1 MERVELQLLGK
12 NQLQLT
18 QEGCLET
25 SKARDDGGW
34 DRGGDSGNAR
44 EPLLWS
50 SYRPSIGIVSFIA
63 CPEDFGLCVPG
74 SDSHSVAQQHV
85 GVPKTLSRGLELQDF
100 HNITK
105 ATQQAKS
112 LPSPCLR
119 GT

>member
-1 MERVELQLLGK
+1 MERVELQK
-12 NQLQLT
+12 HFK
-18 QEGCLET
+18 EDSEET
-25 SKARDDGGW
+25 GSLSA
-34 DRGGDSGNAR
+34 SAR